1 MPRRK
6 QDASPFVKDLNP
18 SQRDAVTTSSGPLLV
33 LAGAG
38 SGKTRVVTFRIA
50 ELIRQGI
57 KPQRILAVTFTNKA
71 AAEMQDR
78 VRQLLGRKLK
88 QRPLISTFH
97 AHCVQVLRRNIER
110 LGYPARFAIYDR
122 GDQESLARGV
132 LREIKMDSTMLRPS
146 DLLAI
151 IGRWKTASVRPE
163 QALSLAQTD
172 REHLAAAAYRRYQRA
187 LKNAGAV
194 DFDDLLLL
202 TEQLFAKFA
211 DVRRD
216 EAGLFDHLLVD
227 EYQDTNASQYGIVK
241 ALAMGHRNLC
251 VVGDDDQSIYAWR
264 GAEVQHI
271 LRFKRDWPDAKVVN
285 LEENYRSTAAIL
297 EWAGRLIQY
306 NRVRHEKVIRPVR
319 TGGERPQIVQYD
331 SEETEA
337 RETVV
342 DILRRLEDNVQP
354 RDFAILFRTNDQP
367 RPFETEMRR
376 QQLPYVLLGGQS
388 FFDRKEVRD
397 ILAYFKVLCFPTD
410 DVPLLRVINNPPRGI
425 GQNSVEKVMKA
436 AIAAQTSAWKILK
449 KPDKVS
455 GLSPASRGAIG
466 HFVET
471 IEGYRRRL
479 RGRGVS
485 LAAAAKGLV
494 NEIGYE
500 QEIRRVYN
508 SPEEQE
514 MRWGTVE
521 QAINAV
527 AAYEKSTK
535 RPTLRGFV
543 EQTALDP
550 REPDDDKQEQLRRN
564 AVALLTLHAAKGLE
578 FPHVY
583 MVGMEEGLLPHH
595 RSVDMDGEAIEEER
609 RLCYV
614 GITRAERCLTF
625 SMALTRMKW
634 GKPRE
639 TIPSRFLYE
648 VTGQAEKAPSAA
660 RAKPAAARKRTQ
672 PPAKKKPGQPR
683 RRS

>member
-1 MPRRK
+1 M
-6 QDASPFVKDLNP
+6 A
-18 SQRDAVTTSSGPLLV
+18 
-33 LAGAG
+33 
-38 SGKTRVVTFRIA
+38 
-50 ELIRQGI
+50 
-57 KPQRILAVTFTNKA
+57 
-71 AAEMQDR
+71 
-78 VRQLLGRKLK
+78 
-88 QRPLISTFH
+88 
-97 AHCVQVLRRNIER
+97 
-110 LGYPARFAIYDR
+110 
-122 GDQESLARGV
+122 
-132 LREIKMDSTMLRPS
+132 
-146 DLLAI
+146 
-151 IGRWKTASVRPE
+151 
-163 QALSLAQTD
+163 
-172 REHLAAAAYRRYQRA
+172 
-187 LKNAGAV
+187 
-194 DFDDLLLL
+194 
-202 TEQLFAKFA
+202 
-211 DVRRD
+211 
-216 EAGLFDHLLVD
+216 
-227 EYQDTNASQYGIVK
+227 
-241 ALAMGHRNLC
+241 
-251 VVGDDDQSIYAWR
+251 
-264 GAEVQHI
+264 
-271 LRFKRDWPDAKVVN
+271 
-285 LEENYRSTAAIL
+285 
-297 EWAGRLIQY
+297 
-306 NRVRHEKVIRPVR
+306 
-319 TGGERPQIVQYD
+319 
-331 SEETEA
+331 
-337 RETVV
+337 
-342 DILRRLEDNVQP
+342 
-354 RDFAILFRTNDQP
+354 
-367 RPFETEMRR
+367 
-376 QQLPYVLLGGQS
+376 
-388 FFDRKEVRD
+388 
-397 ILAYFKVLCFPTD
+397 
-410 DVPLLRVINNPPRGI
+410 
-425 GQNSVEKVMKA
+425 
-436 AIAAQTSAWKILK
+436 
-449 KPDKVS
+449 

-672 PPAKKKPGQPR
+672 RPAKKKPGQPR